1 MKTQIIEVMRY
12 AGPRMIFHH
21 PFLAVAH
28 LLDEKLSDK
37 SSEKEI
43 VTNKRETKL

>member
-21 PFLAVAH
+21 PLLAIAH
-28 LLDEKLSDK
+28 LLDEKRSDT
-37 SSEKEI
+37 SSEKKI
-43 VTNKRETKL
+43 VTNKRDTKL

>member
-28 LLDEKLSDK
+28 LLDEKCSDT
-37 SSEKEI
+37 SSNKEI